1 MVKMTFKWRVVL
13 TNCNVEEKNRGNF
26 GSFKSFLS
34 FAAELNN
41 TMETKQKILA
51 KSFELFKRLG
61 MRSVTMDEVAGQ
73 CGVSKKTV
81 YQYFED
87 KESLVKEVV
96 STMIGKAELCCQ
108 EGRSLADN
116 AVHEIFLAM
125 DMVQNMF
132 GGVNP
137 SMMHDLRK
145 YHGGAF
151 ALLHQHKQQFM
162 YATIKQNM
170 ERGIAEGL
178 YRPEVNVEIL
188 TRYQLHN
195 MTVAFE
201 EDVFPKANYT
211 VVDIDAEITLFN
223 LYGLATP
230 KGVIEINKYKQQ
242 RQKQ

>member
-1 MVKMTFKWRVVL
+1 
-13 TNCNVEEKNRGNF
+13 
-26 GSFKSFLS
+26 
-34 FAAELNN
+34 
-41 TMETKQKILA
+41 METKEKILL
-51 KSFELFKRLG
+51 KSFELFKRFG

-96 STMIGKAELCCQ
+96 STMIGKSEQCCMHSRGIAE
-108 EGRSLADN
+108 N
-116 AVHEIFLAM
+116 AVHEIFMAM
-125 DMVQNMF
+125 NMIQDMF

-137 SMMHDLRK
+137 CMMHDLRK
-145 YHGGAF
+145 YHSGAF

-162 YATIKQNM
+162 YATIKQNI

-178 YRPEVNVEIL
+178 YRPEVNVEIITL
-188 TRYQLHN
+188 YQLFN

-201 EDVFPKANYT
+201 EDVFPKAKYS
-211 VVDIDAEITLFN
+211 VVDIDAELTLYN

-230 KGVIEINKYKQQ
+230 KGVKQIEKYNQERLKLQQ
-242 RQKQ
+242 K